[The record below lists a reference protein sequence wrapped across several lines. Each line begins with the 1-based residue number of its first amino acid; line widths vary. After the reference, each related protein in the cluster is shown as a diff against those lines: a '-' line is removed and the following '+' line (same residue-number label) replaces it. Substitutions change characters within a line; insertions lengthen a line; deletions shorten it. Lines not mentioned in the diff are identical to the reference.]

1 MWPLSFCRRR
11 HTNFVDLESGLGA
24 CGAFAK
30 SFQTVNS
37 AVLMSPRVV
46 DVCMSPNP
54 TTELPRD
61 DSGFVDAAEANG
73 GDRRES
79 FAQLF
84 AKASPR
90 PYQPDGGDSSAKRPS
105 LHGGQL
111 RISRRDTRSDFFL
124 EPATEPPRPH
134 SVDLVV
140 PLDCTPV
147 YAHVRTVLGP
157 ALSAL
162 KDAKDEQEEVLP
174 FNTSAAPQA
183 ESGES
188 SGDGSELKL
197 DVEEEV
203 ESPASERPTFVEI
216 MLDDVPVQDGAEANG
231 FVRPTISVSHLE
243 ICPLPKGISGF

>member
-37 AVLMSPRVV
+37 GVVMSPRVV

-61 DSGFVDAAEANG
+61 DSGFVDAPETNG

-90 PYQPDGGDSSAKRPS
+90 PYQPDAGDSCAKRPS

-147 YAHVRTVLGP
+147 YAHLGP

-162 KDAKDEQEEVLP
+162 KDSNDEQEQEEVLP
-174 FNTSAAPQA
+174 FGNSAAPQ
-183 ESGES
+183 EDSGGSSGE
-188 SGDGSELKL
+188 GSEPKL
-197 DVEEEV
+197 DVEKEV

-216 MLDDVPVQDGAEANG
+216 MLDDVPIEEEETTG
-231 FVRPTISVSHLE
+231 FVRPTISVSNLE
-243 ICPLPKGISGF
+243 ICPLPEGDQRV